1 MGNPMPVVSHFR
13 GDFLYNLV
21 LIEDTDSIATVAEKC
36 AEHSVGRRVA
46 RQDAPLQVE
55 YLGKFVDAAST
66 ASDTR
71 IAPMGEVIVSY
82 RSP

>member
-21 LIEDTDSIATVAEKC
+21 LIEDTDTMDAVAQKC

-46 RQDAPLQVE
+46 VQDAPMRVE
-55 YLGKFVDAAST
+55 YLGNFVDSSAT
-66 ASDTR
+66 VLDVG
-71 IAPMGEVIVSY
+71 IVPMGEVIVSY
-82 RSP
+82 SDR